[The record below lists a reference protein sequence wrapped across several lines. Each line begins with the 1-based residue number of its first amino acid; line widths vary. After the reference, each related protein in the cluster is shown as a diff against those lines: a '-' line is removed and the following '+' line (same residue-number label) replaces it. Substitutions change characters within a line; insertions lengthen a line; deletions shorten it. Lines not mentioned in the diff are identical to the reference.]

1 MANETAQA
9 ASPADATAA
18 HPAAA
23 PAAGDLHTST
33 GAVEHK
39 EAFPPFDPATF
50 STQLIWLAFSF
61 LVLYVVLS
69 RMALPRIGTILEDRK
84 ARIDG
89 DLAAADTSRQ
99 KTDAAIAAY
108 EAALAEARQKSH
120 ALAEETRTRI
130 KADITAKRSA
140 VEADLSQKVAA
151 AEASIQA
158 SKLEALGHVGEI
170 AADTVQ
176 ALVSQL
182 AGAVSADEARDAVA
196 QAAKE

>member
-1 MANETAQA
+1 
-9 ASPADATAA
+9 
-18 HPAAA
+18 
-23 PAAGDLHTST
+23 
-33 GAVEHK
+33 VVK

-61 LVLYVVLS
+61 IVLYVVLS

-120 ALAEETRTRI
+120 ALAEATRTGI
-130 KADITAKRSA
+130 KADITVKRSA

-151 AEASIQA
+151 AEASIQT

-182 AGAVSADEARDAVA
+182 TGAVSADEARDAVA